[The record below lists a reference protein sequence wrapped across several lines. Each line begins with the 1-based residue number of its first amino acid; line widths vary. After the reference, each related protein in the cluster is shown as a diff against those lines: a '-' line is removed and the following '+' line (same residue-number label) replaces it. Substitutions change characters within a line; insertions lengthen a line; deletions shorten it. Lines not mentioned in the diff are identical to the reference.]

1 MAEENNLQTET
12 EETKKKG
19 KGKRIV
25 KRVLLILGVSV
36 LSLVILLVSTFL
48 FLLYSPWTREF
59 RDRYVLMTYMTSNPW
74 LSTLFFSRDTIDDIF
89 MQNGSIQPDEM
100 VDTSIVKPIVMSTP
114 DIQATPDASVV
125 PDASVTPES
134 TCTPE
139 PTGAPTIKPT
149 PVPSKHTPVPPPISD
164 IPFKMS
170 NKYDEKVIYHDGS
183 VCIVEFSG
191 TTSLGK
197 YTARMIQVQD
207 PSRVTLGVTNTL
219 GTRGQHLAGI
229 CETNDA
235 LCGINAGGFV
245 DEGGQGH
252 GGTPLGT
259 VVKDGVYNVYTEE
272 TDHTIIGFN
281 RDNILV
287 MGKFTE
293 EDIAK
298 YEIRDAMSWRYPAYL
313 VLNGEKVEYKG
324 YAYGYDPRSAIGQC
338 ADGTVLLLVVDG
350 SARRG
355 IDGADFGM
363 MADMMYAFGAVNAA
377 NLDGG
382 TSATMALN
390 GRVINRV
397 CNPQVAYNG
406 RWLATAWLVKNQ

>member
-1 MAEENNLQTET
+1 MAEETNLQTET
-12 EETKKKG
+12 EATKKHE
-19 KGKRIV
+19 KGKRIA
-25 KRVLLILGVSV
+25 KRVLLGIGATL
-36 LSLVILLVSTFL
+36 LSLIVLFVSTFL

-74 LSTLFFSRDTIDDIF
+74 LSTLFFSQETIDDIF
-89 MQNGSIQPDEM
+89 EKNGSNQPDEM
-100 VDTSIVKPIVMSTP
+100 VDTSIVNPV
-114 DIQATPDASVV
+114 
-125 PDASVTPES
+125 VTP
-134 TCTPE
+134 
-139 PTGAPTIKPT
+139 KPT
-149 PVPSKHTPVPPPISD
+149 PELQQTPEATLSPTQTPTAKPTPTPPKHTPVAPPVSD
-164 IPFKMS
+164 IPFKAS
-170 NKYDEKVIYHDGS
+170 NRYDEKVIYHDGS

-191 TTSLGK
+191 TTSWGD

-219 GTRGQHLAGI
+219 GTRGQHLSSM

-272 TDHTIIGFN
+272 TDHTLIGFN

-298 YEIRDAMSWRYPAYL
+298 HEIRDAMSWRYPVYL
-313 VLNGEKVEYKG
+313 VLNGEKVEYQG

-350 SARRG
+350 STRRG
-355 IDGADFGM
+355 FDGADFGM

>member
-1 MAEENNLQTET
+1 MTET
-12 EETKKKG
+12 KEEKNQKSG
-19 KGKRIV
+19 KGKKIAMRI
-25 KRVLLILGVSV
+25 LIVFVAAIMSIV
-36 LSLVILLVSTFL
+36 VTFFTIFF

-74 LSTLFFSRDTIDDIF
+74 LCTWFLPQTTIDEIF
-89 MQNGSIQPDEM
+89 EQNGSTQPDEM
-100 VDTSIVKPIVMSTP
+100 VDTSIVKPIVTP
-114 DIQATPDASVV
+114 
-125 PDASVTPES
+125 
-134 TCTPE
+134 
-139 PTGAPTIKPT
+139 KPT
-149 PVPSKHTPVPPPISD
+149 PTPDLQQTPEATLSSTQTPTIRPTPTPSKYTPVAPPVSD
-164 IPFKMS
+164 VPFKAS
-170 NKYDEKVIYHDGS
+170 DKYGEKVIYHDGS

-191 TTSLGK
+191 TTSWGD

-219 GTRGQHLAGI
+219 GTRGQHLAGM

-259 VVKDGVYNVYTEE
+259 VVKDGVYNVYTQES
-272 TDHTIIGFN
+272 DHTLIGFN

-293 EDIAK
+293 EDVAK
-298 YEIRDAMSWRYPAYL
+298 NEIRDAMSWRYPVYL
-313 VLNGEKVEYKG
+313 VLNGEKVEYQG

-350 SARRG
+350 STRRG
-355 IDGADFGM
+355 FDGADFGM

-382 TSATMALN
+382 TSSTMALN